1 MKNIINYISAQ
12 EPPNTPATST
22 TPLNDSV
29 KNIFSGYGGADA
41 NLNAVMEIINKSIN
55 ILIDFSG
62 IVALIMVFYATIIY
76 VTSYGDDAKIETAKK
91 TLTWAIIGL
100 VVVAFSKLILY
111 LIGKEVFNTE
121 LRIN

>member
-29 KNIFSGYGGADA
+29 KNIFSGYGGADT

-55 ILIDFSG
+55 ILIDF
-62 IVALIMVFYATIIY
+62 VMM
-76 VTSYGDDAKIETAKK
+76 
-91 TLTWAIIGL
+91 
-100 VVVAFSKLILY
+100 
-111 LIGKEVFNTE
+111 
-121 LRIN
+121 LR